1 MAFQFM
7 ACRGLRSSLFIFFV
21 IFGGASVFLFSW
33 FSGRAFGQE
42 SDSKTTHCSVRERD
56 GDRPYL
62 RDRLD
67 WNWNQR
73 DRSLLRG
80 ESAAGLR
87 FRAYNHEDGNA
98 GGARGCEWEFYI
110 PRCAVLYIPSQVEL
124 GWGSRFSLGFYCV
137 GPGGAGSARFRR
149 YGRWSARLSL
159 GLGARHFYIDR
170 SCGHDGKHGA
180 AGRRLWAGFGSP
192 RTRAVRIPIRL
203 WSPGRL

>member
-42 SDSKTTHCSVRERD
+42 SDSKTTHSSVRERD

-87 FRAYNHEDGNA
+87 FRAYNQKMAMRAERA
-98 GGARGCEWEFYI
+98 ARMRVLHPQMRCPLHTLPSRAWVGHPLL
-110 PRCAVLYIPSQVEL
+110 PRVLLCGPRWGRLRSLPTLREMERKIIT
-124 GWGSRFSLGFYCV
+124 GSR
-137 GPGGAGSARFRR
+137 GAPLR
-149 YGRWSARLSL
+149 Y
-159 GLGARHFYIDR
+159 
-170 SCGHDGKHGA
+170 
-180 AGRRLWAGFGSP
+180 
-192 RTRAVRIPIRL
+192 
-203 WSPGRL
+203 